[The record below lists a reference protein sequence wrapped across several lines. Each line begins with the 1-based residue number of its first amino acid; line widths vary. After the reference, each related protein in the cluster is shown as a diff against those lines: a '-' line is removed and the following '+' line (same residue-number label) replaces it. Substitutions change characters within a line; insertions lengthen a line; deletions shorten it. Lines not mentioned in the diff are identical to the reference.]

1 MGLCFWLPIFNEGLS
16 KIRAQKIIES
26 ITARKGTALKM
37 EEMDERVDALDVDET
52 IYIDYIVVDE
62 KIPRENVEGLELIMV

>member
-1 MGLCFWLPIFNEGLS
+1 MGLCFWLPIFNQGLS
-16 KIRAQKIIES
+16 KISGQKIIETV
-26 ITARKGTALKM
+26 TARKGTALKM

-62 KIPRENVEGLELIMV
+62 KIPRENVEGLELIMA